1 MKRNIPLIAL
11 ILAFLFRIM
20 IPITN
25 SLYFFGELTLGRDGL
40 WKTLYIASL
49 LLEVAAVALL
59 AVGLN
64 VTKTRRMGSLIAMGL
79 SGLHYAAMLIPFIIL
94 PAARRFMGPVYMIV
108 LTVMAAVTLGLAY
121 LTLRSADEPETATP
135 LTHKEVPHEAP

>member
-59 AVGLN
+59 A

-121 LTLRSADEPETATP
+121 LTLRSADEPETTTP
-135 LTHKEVPHEAP
+135 LTHKEVPHETP

>member
-49 LLEVAAVALL
+49 LEVAAVALL

-64 VTKTRRMGSLIAMGL
+64 VTKTRRMGSLIAMVL

-94 PAARRFMGPVYMIV
+94 PAARRFIGPVYMIV

-121 LTLRSADEPETATP
+121 LTLRSADEPETTTP
-135 LTHKEVPHEAP
+135 LTHKEVPHETP